1 MLIQVVSHRSQSSV
15 SVSVLIQARAMLI
28 QVVAH
33 RSQSVSVS
41 VLVRARAMV
50 HLSRQPN
57 FQYPLTSFGTLS
69 LPLEPSHHQVDKF
82 SALSLPSASS
92 RLAHPMPPAPCAN
105 TQHTPA
111 SAGVA
116 RTLADDTRMLKMN
129 KGREEEGKRRGE
141 RKGEHTQRM

>member
-1 MLIQVVSHRSQSSV
+1 MNDVTLISV

-33 RSQSVSVS
+33 RSQS
-41 VLVRARAMV
+41 
-50 HLSRQPN
+50 PN

-116 RTLADDTRMLKMN
+116 RTLADDTKMLKMN